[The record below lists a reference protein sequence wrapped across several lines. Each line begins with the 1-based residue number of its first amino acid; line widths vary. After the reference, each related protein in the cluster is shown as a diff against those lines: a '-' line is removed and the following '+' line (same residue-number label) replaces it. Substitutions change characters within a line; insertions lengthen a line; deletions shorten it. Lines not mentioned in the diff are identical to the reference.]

1 MAELVDALD
10 LGSRVERHLR
20 VQFPP
25 RIHIINFLNSRL
37 WQYLVKATLTSS
49 ELSLKAN
56 NILGVFRK
64 TIDGL
69 NEVIS
74 QAKNQ
79 AEVKHQEAEAAL
91 AEEESLMNVA
101 EQNQAILTKLTE
113 LLK

>member
-1 MAELVDALD
+1 MAIF
-10 LGSRVERHLR
+10 S
-20 VQFPP
+20 
-25 RIHIINFLNSRL
+25 
-37 WQYLVKATLTSS
+37 KTATLTSS

-79 AEVKHQEAEAAL
+79 AEVKHQEAG
-91 AEEESLMNVA
+91 
-101 EQNQAILTKLTE
+101 
-113 LLK
+113 

>member
-1 MAELVDALD
+1 MAIF
-10 LGSRVERHLR
+10 S
-20 VQFPP
+20 
-25 RIHIINFLNSRL
+25 
-37 WQYLVKATLTSS
+37 KTATLTSS
-49 ELSLKAN
+49 EL
-56 NILGVFRK
+56 
-64 TIDGL
+64 
-69 NEVIS
+69 S

>member
-1 MAELVDALD
+1 MAIF
-10 LGSRVERHLR
+10 S
-20 VQFPP
+20 
-25 RIHIINFLNSRL
+25 
-37 WQYLVKATLTSS
+37 KTATLTSS
-49 ELSLKAN
+49 ELSLKAAN

-91 AEEESLMNVA
+91 AEEELLMNVA
-101 EQNQAILTKLTE
+101 EQNQTILTKLTE

>member
-1 MAELVDALD
+1 MAKLVDALD

-20 VQFPP
+20 VRFPP

-37 WQYLVKATLTSS
+37 WQYLVKQQLTSS

>member
-1 MAELVDALD
+1 MAIF
-10 LGSRVERHLR
+10 S
-20 VQFPP
+20 
-25 RIHIINFLNSRL
+25 
-37 WQYLVKATLTSS
+37 KTATLTSS

-79 AEVKHQEAEAAL
+79 AEVKH
-91 AEEESLMNVA
+91 
-101 EQNQAILTKLTE
+101 
-113 LLK
+113 